1 MPASVS
7 PVTSV
12 PCEPPSIKE
21 RLRVLYVTYLN
32 ISTSVFCARAF
43 CSTCGGEQ
51 GQAVIDQRRVV
62 SHGGRAR
69 ISVALSVT
77 SHSCHLRH
85 QGERQ
90 DCHKSTLCWTLVL
103 LWQQLARLGWIE
115 VTRSTLCL
123 SLVTLQALGHHNAQ
137 QTSAI
142 PLHYVKLHFVWSAPW
157 TAFCFRH
164 PCSYRVQTKSLKN
177 YIVYNNSLWQLKLGQ
192 FVCQTITC
200 VRQVRFD
207 PYLLSSMRHQV
218 LSNLILWM
226 INICSP
232 YYYKIFVWRI
242 LHSIVKKN
250 DLLVVASI
258 SCLHYG
264 TMPLFG
270 VRRANRRR
278 DIVPPHRHVVYLNPR
293 AMMQHS
299 ARILHTHTQLQYL
312 KSQ

>member
-142 PLHYVKLHFVWSAPW
+142 PLHYVKLQFFGRPRERSFVFVTHAHIECRQSHSKILLYTT
-157 TAFCFRH
+157 TA
-164 PCSYRVQTKSLKN
+164 SDNWNSVSL
-177 YIVYNNSLWQLKLGQ
+177 
-192 FVCQTITC
+192 
-200 VRQVRFD
+200 
-207 PYLLSSMRHQV
+207 
-218 LSNLILWM
+218 
-226 INICSP
+226 
-232 YYYKIFVWRI
+232 
-242 LHSIVKKN
+242 
-250 DLLVVASI
+250 
-258 SCLHYG
+258 
-264 TMPLFG
+264 
-270 VRRANRRR
+270 
-278 DIVPPHRHVVYLNPR
+278 
-293 AMMQHS
+293 S
-299 ARILHTHTQLQYL
+299 ARRSHVYAKCALTPTCFLRWGIRCYPIWYSEWLIFAHHTIIKFLFDEFYTLSW
-312 KSQ
+312 KRMIC